1 MSLSKAEA
9 GWICR
14 FTGGAIDPPYTLGQD
29 ETDDDDESSAFKNNL
44 RALQD
49 KQAVKER
56 ALKDKLIRDALAE
69 IDARREELRDSTQFE
84 ATRVGKKETQQAR
97 PDDGRQASKKAL
109 EIAQPTG
116 TISGLK
122 FSGMDKFVDPK
133 SKEAGKRI
141 HKMETALRELQD
153 HVVANLGNVECERW
167 REPKDKKPPLKPVLV
182 KEKLFTEEEIAEE
195 IYTPLVRDK
204 TIAETFVPPQYSK
217 TQKMLDGSDDFYIK
231 ECRERGKDKEPNNR
245 RALVAGVAN
254 LAANIATTFVTGA
267 STPED
272 PTVGLASG
280 LAPTEFVSN
289 AWAPL
294 TAEQATEGN
303 TIING
308 IVATLN
314 ASYEAKDLVQDWVK
328 GRTFDQGKLIDALDT
343 IGKGVTALFV
353 TEFQNASSSGGDAG
367 EEKVLATGALVD
379 FAAHNI
385 KAVAQW
391 AQWAKDPVSPPPWD
405 ALIDEVGA
413 VLGAACT
420 YPSDSLPGTHVDDN
434 WADAGSAISA
444 AFTTAAKAVRTK
456 AFTAVK
462 KGEWNTVFG
471 LIETSARQA
480 VNASIQVNFSNYNIN
495 ASNDDT
501 QYVLENQ
508 YQGDLNDA
516 VSATMGA
523 AVDVGSIAIPSG
535 KGSKAE
541 QEKQQMRERAKQ
553 LILDASKAK
562 QQQDAE
568 EVKSIQ
574 QQLEEEQ
581 TSYQTMLKSLG
592 SKEPDESEYKSIA
605 KLIERIEQDQAI
617 WKGLTALFGGGI
629 GIASGVT
636 EAIQTTAYAVAAP
649 LRAAGQLV
657 KFIANLNAAADRQIA
672 FEKWQEA
679 QKDAIVAVSPYATS
693 IQRFMASQERQMWHY
708 RVQAAANATNALL
721 VAGEMTPL
729 MPAFKA
735 ASGAVTAAATLEDLL
750 YTFMKQAELRKA
762 WNKTK
767 QAIDPA
773 NRADRKMRLLARK
786 INPTLAKYT
795 IAYGAVVEQDP
806 IAIAAMSQVGLDR
819 ETLARPSSGVNEVR
833 SYLEKLYP
841 DDGSVLVSMAMESGA
856 TIKLPTVQLT
866 SKAWALT
873 YAVFKKEANL
883 ASANPPAIV
892 GNLALYEK
900 QSSVIDKRKPY
911 ESDGTEKD
919 KDAKYDD
926 QTQLYA
932 EQTKLLTIATTLAG
946 AFAVFQP
953 LGPDGELLEPVKEA
967 VGVYADMAAAEVA
980 RLKIEI
986 VPPVKPAK
994 LGTPVQA
1001 N

>member
-1 MSLSKAEA
+1 MALSKAEA
-9 GWICR
+9 GWIFR
-14 FTGGAIDPPYTLGQD
+14 FTGGAINPSYTLGQD
-29 ETDDDDESSAFKNNL
+29 ETDDDDESSAFKNDL

-56 ALKDKLIRDALAE
+56 ALKDKLIREALAE

-84 ATRVGKKETQQAR
+84 ATRDGKKEIQQAR
-97 PDDGRQASKKAL
+97 PDDGRQASRKAL

-122 FSGMDKFVDPK
+122 FSGMDDFSDPK
-133 SKEAGKRI
+133 GKEAMERTR
-141 HKMETALRELQD
+141 KMETALRELQD
-153 HVVANLGNVECERW
+153 YVVENLGNVECERW
-167 REPKDKKPPLKPVLV
+167 REPKDKTPPLKPVLV

-231 ECRERGKDKEPNNR
+231 ECRERGKDNEFNTR
-245 RALVAGVAN
+245 GLVAGVFS
-254 LAANIATTFVTGA
+254 LAANIATTAITGL

-272 PTVGLASG
+272 PTAGLPSG
-280 LAPTEFVSN
+280 LAPTEFVPN
-289 AWAPL
+289 TKTIF
-294 TAEQATEGN
+294 TAEQATEAN
-303 TIING
+303 TITNG
-308 IVATLN
+308 LVAALN
-314 ASYEAKDLVQDWVK
+314 ASYEAKDLAEDWVN

-353 TEFQNASSSGGDAG
+353 TEFQTASPSGGDAG

-391 AQWAKDPVSPPPWD
+391 AKWAQDPVSPPPWD
-405 ALIDEVGA
+405 TLIDEVGA

-420 YPSDSLPGTHVDDN
+420 YPSDTLSGTHADDN

-462 KGEWNTVFG
+462 KGEWKTVFG
-471 LIETSARQA
+471 LIETAAMQA

-495 ASNDDT
+495 ASGDET

-516 VSATMGA
+516 INATMGA
-523 AVDVGSIAIPSG
+523 ADDAGAIAIPSG

-562 QQQDAE
+562 QEQDAE

-581 TSYQTMLKSLG
+581 ARYQTMLKSLG

-605 KLIERIEQDQAI
+605 KLIQRIEQDQAI

-657 KFIANLNAAADRQIA
+657 KYIANLNAAMDRQIA
-672 FEKWQEA
+672 FEKWREA

-693 IQRFMASQERQMWHY
+693 IQRFMASQQGQMQHY
-708 RVQAAANATNALL
+708 YIQAAANATNALL
-721 VAGEMTPL
+721 IAGEMTPL

-735 ASGAVTAAATLEDLL
+735 ASGAVTAAATLEDLI
-750 YTFMKQAELRKA
+750 YNFMKQAELRKA
-762 WNKTK
+762 WKKTK

-806 IAIAAMSQVGLDR
+806 IAIAAMSSIGLDR
-819 ETLARPSSGVNEVR
+819 EILARANSGVNEVR
-833 SYLEKLYP
+833 SYLETLYP
-841 DDGSVLVSMAMESGA
+841 DDGSVLVSMAIESGA
-856 TIKLPTVQLT
+856 TIKLPKVQLT
-866 SKAWALT
+866 STAWALT
-873 YAVFKKEANL
+873 YAVCKKEANL

-892 GNLALYEK
+892 GNLALYES
-900 QSSVIDKRKPY
+900 QSSVIDKWEQY
-911 ESDGTEKD
+911 ESDGAEEED
-919 KDAKYDD
+919 DAKYDD

-932 EQTKLLTIATTLAG
+932 EQTKLLTIATSLAG

-953 LGPDGELLEPVKEA
+953 LDPDGALLEPVKEA
-967 VGVYADMAAAEVA
+967 VGVYADLVAAEVD
-980 RLKIEI
+980 RLKIEM

-994 LGTPVQA
+994 LRTPVQA